1 MLSSI
6 TPVGE
11 HGRRR
16 NWAVTATAY
25 LVGSVAGGMA
35 IGGVLGAAGSVLVGI
50 VPWSED
56 HALVALAALAVAGIA
71 LDRGVLGLRLP
82 SWQRQVDENWLST
95 YRGWVY
101 GFGYGVQLGS
111 AVATIVP
118 RSITYVALGAAVL
131 TGSVT
136 GGLVI
141 GGVFGLVRAL
151 PLLATARVRTAE
163 ALRGLHRRVDRLR
176 RPVDR
181 LSVAA
186 QAGLAL
192 LGFVLVAG

>member
-192 LGFVLVAG
+192 LGFALVAG

>member
-1 MLSSI
+1 
-6 TPVGE
+6 
-11 HGRRR
+11 
-16 NWAVTATAY
+16 
-25 LVGSVAGGMA
+25 MA

-192 LGFVLVAG
+192 LGFALVAG